1 MNRRKPYHPQLSQI
15 PADPLRGGLCDTCDP
30 RRFPRDPRRHSP
42 PAHPILNS
50 SFLILN
56 CTYTFSAKEKDSE
69 TGLSYFGSRY
79 YSSDLSI
86 WLSVDPM
93 SGKYPNESPYVYCGN
108 APILLKDPNG
118 REKINAFGKH
128 NKTHSD
134 ASNRYKDN
142 VPVIHL
148 WAHGNNKMMQTFN
161 PKTDEPQFVRNA
173 DDMHAFLCEHS
184 DIYQSNSDNNK
195 TSILVLHSCQTGKG
209 ENIIAQQL
217 SSELDLLVVA
227 PSEDV
232 YNSTQN
238 AGTAREFTC
247 EIGVNSTYTDK
258 NGKTQVGKRGSWNIY
273 YKGIMVDSFDGHTK
287 PNFKDPQKIID
298 KYEKK
303 HQKIMSTDQ

>member
-1 MNRRKPYHPQLSQI
+1 VP
-15 PADPLRGGLCDTCDP
+15 
-30 RRFPRDPRRHSP
+30 SP
-42 PAHPILNS
+42 SSSTANFKLQTPNS
-50 SFLILN
+50 S
-56 CTYTFSAKEKDSE
+56 YTFSAKERDVE
-69 TGLSYFGSRY
+69 TGLSYFGARY

-93 SGKYPNESPYVYCGN
+93 SDKYPNESPYVYCGN

-209 ENIIAQQL
+209 ENNIAQQL

-227 PSEDV
+227 PSENV
-232 YNSTQN
+232 YNRTQN
-238 AGTAREFTC
+238 AGTAQEFTC

-303 HQKIMSTDQ
+303 YQKIMSTDQ

>member
-1 MNRRKPYHPQLSQI
+1 MLFRKNGANPFISDRQDQ
-15 PADPLRGGLCDTCDP
+15 
-30 RRFPRDPRRHSP
+30 
-42 PAHPILNS
+42 
-50 SFLILN
+50 
-56 CTYTFSAKEKDSE
+56 KERIKRQS
-69 TGLSYFGSRY
+69 LSYFGSRY
-79 YSSDLSI
+79 YSSDLSV
-86 WLSVDPM
+86 WLSVYPM
-93 SGKYPNESPYVYCGN
+93 SDKYPNESPYVYCGN

-209 ENIIAQQL
+209 ENNIAQQL

-227 PSEDV
+227 PSEDYTKYPNGEKNRYEMELPYV
-232 YNSTQN
+232 LILANRYNNPQACYSIYDLITEMYDAYKIEMDSATIN
-238 AGTAREFTC
+238 FVLYYLNKGADLGSGECLKRLYEFYIEGKYVMKDVEKANLYRRRYEKLFTC
-247 EIGVNSTYTDK
+247 PMYPK
-258 NGKTQVGKRGSWNIY
+258 WHKY
-273 YKGIMVDSFDGHTK
+273 YGDF
-287 PNFKDPQKIID
+287 
-298 KYEKK
+298 
-303 HQKIMSTDQ
+303 